1 MNSFVAVRCRYYK
14 KEKALLALDHS
25 RYKRNGVTRS
35 QNVFN
40 TLTHNNFGKFR
51 NQYKSCEDGLKQ
63 CCVRY
68 KEVTGKKTRSDFNML
83 FEHILVL
90 SESKFSSLERSYRKA
105 EVRHLL
111 TIAIESY
118 MDKVKDQFGFEPI
131 GFDVH
136 LDEGYKSSHTGRF
149 KRNVHVHVQF
159 FNYDFKEKIA
169 PLKYLMKKGKNDDGT
184 TKVLNEN
191 FSRFQDLAHSTFKQL
206 GFKRGKS
213 KNISKLEHQ
222 EKLDFV
228 ESQVNRQTNKLIGIR
243 NTQETLSNSIEK
255 QRQVLDV
262 QMSRLD
268 QLNRKITELR
278 AEIKELSTILVEKSR
293 VALAKLSRSLNIGRR
308 INENSPRR

>member
-118 MDKVKDQFGFEPI
+118 KI
-131 GFDVH
+131 
-136 LDEGYKSSHTGRF
+136 
-149 KRNVHVHVQF
+149 NVHVHVQF
-159 FNYDFKEKIA
+159 FNYYFKEKIA

-228 ESQVNRQTNKLIGIR
+228 ESQVNSQTNKLIGIR